1 MESICEFAASRSAQ
15 ALRFSH
21 AAASGVPSVG
31 MEVAMTAVRVRA
43 LGTASLAV
51 ACAAA
56 LSATPGFTSGMRAL
70 MAEVTLIAGD
80 GLIMGGTGNP
90 IPDQD
95 YLNSVEGLY
104 LSQDSGYSFDGLT
117 TPEQFCPIT
126 CTAGQPDLG
135 FGDSVNAGVGDLNTA
150 LVSDLQAGND
160 VAVLGYSQSATVATE
175 EMNELLS
182 NPGNLDL
189 SHLSVTLLGDPNS
202 PIGGILDR
210 FQFPDGVGSGSLT
223 PEPQHVPF
231 LDIPL
236 NLADTPTTGG
246 IATDIYTG
254 EYDGWADFPE
264 DPSNIFADI
273 NALIGIETVHPYYPD
288 PTPGVNLDIGPGGTG
303 VIDLGSIGNDNFYAI
318 SAPLPTLAFM
328 DDGGPAGQ
336 FFYDSFSPSA
346 TLVDDWGYG
355 NPGDPGAG
363 IPVDGVDPIGVAGPW
378 TVDATGQLVASGVA
392 GFDPQMDPLQM
403 LAGMEYAGV
412 QSFVGP
418 INDLLLDAGQSPL
431 PTSFVDSLL
440 SGYDATNQLDTSL
453 LTSWTDLT
461 ASMPSL
467 APDAIFSGD
476 PLISAQPL
484 IDLVGYGFDAFNFF
498 GA

>member
-1 MESICEFAASRSAQ
+1 
-15 ALRFSH
+15 
-21 AAASGVPSVG
+21 
-31 MEVAMTAVRVRA
+31 MEVAMTAVRVRS
-43 LGTASLAV
+43 LGAASLAV

-56 LSATPGFTSGMRAL
+56 LSAATSLPGFTSGMRAL
-70 MAEVTLIAGD
+70 MAEVALIAGD

-95 YLNSVEGLY
+95 YLSSVEGLY
-104 LSQDSGYSFDGLT
+104 LSQDSGYNFSALD

-126 CTAGQPDLG
+126 CIAGQPDLG

-150 LVSDLQAGND
+150 LVTDLQSGDD

-210 FQFPDGVGSGSLT
+210 FQFPDGVGAFSLS

-236 NLADTPTTGG
+236 GLETTPITG

-264 DPSNIFADI
+264 DPSNIFADV
-273 NALIGIETVHPYYPD
+273 NALVGIETVHPYYPD
-288 PTPGVNLDIGPGGTG
+288 PTPGVNLDTANI
-303 VIDLGSIGNDNFYAI
+303 INLGSLGDTDFYAI
-318 SAPLPTLAFM
+318 PAPLPILAFLY
-328 DDGGPAGQ
+328 DGGPAGQ
-336 FFYDSFSPSA
+336 FFYDSFSPFA

-363 IPVDGVDPIGVAGPW
+363 IPVGGVDPIGVAGPW

-412 QSFVGP
+412 QTFVGP
-418 INDLLLDAGQSPL
+418 IDELLQDAGQSPL
-431 PTSFVDSLL
+431 PTSLVDSLL
-440 SGYDATNQLDTSL
+440 SGYDATNQLDASL

-461 ASMPSL
+461 AIVPSL

-476 PLISAQPL
+476 PLISGQPL